1 MAKFVLTRTHFYPD
15 WTHGT
20 LTIEGL
26 QFSCYTQEKCSPR
39 MAGKVMRPSLCLAV
53 PADVYRLGFAN
64 RLGFASSYVYP
75 FTPTFSCRGYKPL
88 FFQPCSGGLLRPG
101 CINVGTKFVTEHTLL
116 GFDDVM
122 GALQQLVYSRK
133 LKLKETHWLHIVEG
147 EDATVV
153 DEDEEEDLLPD
164 YNFAD
169 L

>member
-15 WTHGT
+15 WTNGT

-39 MAGKVMRPSLCLAV
+39 MAGNVVKPSLCLAV
-53 PADVYRLGFAN
+53 PAGVYRMVFI
-64 RLGFASSYVYP
+64 SSNVYP
-75 FTPTFSCRGYKPL
+75 FTPTFVCHGYRPL
-88 FFQPCSGGLLRPG
+88 FFQPCSGGVLRPG

-122 GALQQLVYSRK
+122 GALQQLVYLRK
-133 LKLKETHWLHIVEG
+133 IKLKEVHSLNIVED

-153 DEDEEEDLLPD
+153 NEDEDEDLLPD

>member
-1 MAKFVLTRTHFYPD
+1 MAKFILKRTHFYPD

-26 QFSCYTQEKCSPR
+26 QFSCYTQEKCSPK
-39 MAGKVMRPSLCLAV
+39 MVSEVMRPSLCLAV
-53 PADVYRLGFAN
+53 PVDVYRLGFA
-64 RLGFASSYVYP
+64 GGSIHP
-75 FTPTFSCRGYKPL
+75 FTPTFACRGYKQL
-88 FFQPCSGGLLRPG
+88 YFQPVMGGVLRPG

-122 GALQQLVYSRK
+122 KALQQLIYSRK
-133 LKLKETHWLHIVEG
+133 LKLSESHYLHIVED
-147 EDATVV
+147 EDSTVV